1 MNAIQRG
8 SVIWISIMMLFTCC
22 EVKEKCNLLIP
33 SDISNDWKID
43 STGCLRKRYDIMIDK
58 RINFDGFIGHNI
70 DCVVK
75 NLGKW
80 NEKRTYQDATEYD
93 YYYTCCYVSPPDDMR
108 YNFYVSR
115 LIIDTDVK
123 GKVLHFHAAI
133 P

>member
-1 MNAIQRG
+1 
-8 SVIWISIMMLFTCC
+8 
-22 EVKEKCNLLIP
+22 
-33 SDISNDWKID
+33 
-43 STGCLRKRYDIMIDK
+43 MIDK
-58 RINFDGFIGHNI
+58 RINFDSFIGHNI

-93 YYYTCCYVSPPDDMR
+93 YYYTCCYAAPPNDMR
-108 YNFYVSR
+108 FNFYVSR
-115 LIIDTDVK
+115 LIIDTDLK